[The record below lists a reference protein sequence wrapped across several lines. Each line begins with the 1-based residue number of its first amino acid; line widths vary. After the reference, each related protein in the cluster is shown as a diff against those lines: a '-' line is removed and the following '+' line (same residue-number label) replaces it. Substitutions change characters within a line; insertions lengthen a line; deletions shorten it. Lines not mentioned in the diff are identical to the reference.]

1 MRLLSLLLTSAA
13 AFDAAMSWGSPAW
26 NWGSANGKAHDEA
39 AKLRGALATEAQR
52 VDYLAAAK
60 AGRISEASLKL
71 ALGLTM
77 QRAGPARLPLSDA
90 PSHCAVP
97 S

>member
-1 MRLLSLLLTSAA
+1 
-13 AFDAAMSWGSPAW
+13 MSWGSPAW

-60 AGRISEASLKL
+60 EGAYREVAAIDA
-71 ALGLTM
+71 AH
-77 QRAGPARLPLSDA
+77 ARGELDA
-90 PSHCAVP
+90 A
-97 S
+97 